1 MKLFIYA
8 AAALSVMT
16 MGATANPIEQ
26 RQANMKERGQILRVL
41 APIAQGRADFD
52 AATVLDA
59 LEKLNANAQA
69 AADVDA
75 FYPAGTETGDTKVK
89 ESIWSDREGFKK
101 ANEDYLSK
109 VAAAT
114 RPTATNGGLH
124 VLTCQNFRR
133 LAGSRSCRRRCG
145 VVPCDAFAAERR
157 GAGVVRGRGCEPGRT
172 GVLGGR
178 LRLVPR
184 GAGC

>member
-1 MKLFIYA
+1 MGHSEFYRSYFMKLFIYA

-75 FYPAGTETGDTKVK
+75 FYPAGTENGDTKVK
-89 ESIWSDREGFKK
+89 ENIWSDREGFKK

-109 VAAAT
+109 VAAAAEAK
-114 RPTATNGGLH
+114 PQD
-124 VLTCQNFRR
+124 V
-133 LAGSRSCRRRCG
+133 
-145 VVPCDAFAAERR
+145 DAFKAVFGPI
-157 GAGVVRGRGCEPGRT
+157 GASCGGCHETYRN
-172 GVLGGR
+172 
-178 LRLVPR
+178 
-184 GAGC
+184 